1 VLRRNNDWEEVIKPV
16 TKYLSGLIVVN
27 RLPGQDG
34 IDMLVV
40 GDDRTKKLTRWA
52 EVVEKRQGRPM
63 NYVIMDREDYLY
75 RKSVRDRFI
84 NELLEMEITELYD
97 PEGMIKG

>member
-1 VLRRNNDWEEVIKPV
+1 
-16 TKYLSGLIVVN
+16 
-27 RLPGQDG
+27 
-34 IDMLVV
+34 
-40 GDDRTKKLTRWA
+40 
-52 EVVEKRQGRPM
+52 M

-97 PEGMIKG
+97 PEKIIKSE

>member
-1 VLRRNNDWEEVIKPV
+1 M
-16 TKYLSGLIVVN
+16 VVN
-27 RLPGQDG
+27 PLLGQEG

-40 GDDRTKKLTRWA
+40 GDARTKKLTRWA